1 MARARIELAL
11 AHVLRTQ
18 PFRDT
23 SLLVEAF
30 SQDHGRVGLVARGAR
45 APKSRLRAL
54 LQPFQPLLLS
64 WSEQG
69 DLGSLT
75 GAEAAA
81 QPVTLSGE
89 AVFCGWYLNELLLTL
104 VQRHDPHPQLYADY
118 TEALALLPQRI
129 EPSLRRFEMRL
140 LNELGYGLDLPDD
153 LDAALHYRFDAEE
166 GAIPVSAAAPQVLH
180 VYSGASL
187 IALRDERFDD
197 AAALRDMRRLLNR
210 QLKPLLG
217 SRELESA
224 RLLRALRARSSLQ

>member
-23 SLLVEAF
+23 SLLVEVF

-64 WSEQG
+64 WTEQG

-75 GAEAAA
+75 AAEAAA
-81 QPVTLSGE
+81 PPITLAGE

-104 VQRHDPHPQLYADY
+104 VQRHDPHSQLYADY
-118 TEALALLPQRI
+118 AEALAQLPQAI
-129 EPSLRRFEMRL
+129 EPSLRRFELRL

-153 LDAALHYRFDAEE
+153 LDAALHYRFDSEE
-166 GAIPVSAAAPQVLH
+166 GAIPAPAGAPQV
-180 VYSGASL
+180 YPGASL

-197 AAALRDMRRLLNR
+197 IDALRDMRRLLNR

-217 SRELESA
+217 THELESA
-224 RLLRALRARSSLQ
+224 RLLRALRARAAP

>member
-64 WSEQG
+64 WTEQG

-81 QPVTLSGE
+81 PPVTLAGE

-104 VQRHDPHPQLYADY
+104 LQRHDPHAQLYADY
-118 TEALALLPQRI
+118 AEALAQLPQAI
-129 EPSLRRFEMRL
+129 EPSLRHFELRL

-153 LDAALHYRFDAEE
+153 LDATLHYRFDAEE
-166 GAIPVSAAAPQVLH
+166 GAIAAPAGAPQV
-180 VYSGASL
+180 YPGASL

-197 AAALRDMRRLLNR
+197 AAALRDMRRLLSR

-217 SRELESA
+217 THELESA
-224 RLLRALRARSSLQ
+224 RLLRALRARSAAR

>member
-64 WSEQG
+64 WTEQG

-81 QPVTLSGE
+81 PPVTLAGE

-104 VQRHDPHPQLYADY
+104 VQRHDPHAQLYADY
-118 TEALALLPQRI
+118 AEAIAQLPQAI
-129 EPSLRRFEMRL
+129 EPSLRRFELRL

-153 LDAALHYRFDAEE
+153 LDAGLHYRFDAEE
-166 GAIPVSAAAPQVLH
+166 GAVAAPAGAPQV
-180 VYSGASL
+180 YPGASL

-217 SRELESA
+217 THELESA
-224 RLLRALRARSSLQ
+224 RLLRALRARSSAQ